1 MIVPGVSGFISSNTF
16 TLCDQIGYLSYGA
29 AMKQR
34 NITSGWDLERKLAEG
49 IHRHR
54 FKFSWILHT

>member
-16 TLCDQIGYLSYGA
+16 TPCDQIGGQSYGA

-34 NITSGWDLERKLAEG
+34 NIISGWDLERKLAEE

-54 FKFSWILHT
+54 LKFSRILHT